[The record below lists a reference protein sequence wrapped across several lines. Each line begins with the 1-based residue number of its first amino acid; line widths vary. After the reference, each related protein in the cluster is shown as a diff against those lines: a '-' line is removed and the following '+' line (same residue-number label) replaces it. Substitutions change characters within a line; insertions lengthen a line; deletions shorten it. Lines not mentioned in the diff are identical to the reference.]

1 MSRIIYSFALSC
13 RFFLIVVSPQ
23 TDFASL
29 KFSQKVQFM
38 GLYRRAW
45 SEVLGTEI
53 SIPGT
58 HGINMVNKISAPWDE
73 KEKST
78 TPKANGQQQLFSK
91 GRLLHS
97 LSFKEWQR
105 GEDAIGSVELR
116 RMSGPIS
123 IVDDRR
129 NSDLSMA
136 SSPKVSSSPNCELD
150 AAAVKLQ
157 KVYKSYR
164 TRRNLADCAV
174 VVEELWYVSV
184 S

>member
-1 MSRIIYSFALSC
+1 
-13 RFFLIVVSPQ
+13 
-23 TDFASL
+23 
-29 KFSQKVQFM
+29 M

-53 SIPGT
+53 SSPAT
-58 HGINMVNKISAPWDE
+58 QGINMVNKISAPWDE
-73 KEKST
+73 KEKNT
-78 TPKANGQQQLFSK
+78 TPKENGQQQQHLFSK
-91 GRLLHS
+91 VRLVRS
-97 LSFKEWQR
+97 LSFREWQG
-105 GEDAIGSVELR
+105 GEDAIGSVEPQN
-116 RMSGPIS
+116 MPCQIN

-129 NSDLSMA
+129 NSDLSVA
-136 SSPKVSSSPNCELD
+136 PSPRVSSSPNCELD

-184 S
+184 FPVVEHWNSKLSLVLEDS